1 MANYKIKVCGEV
13 REYPEGTQLL
23 EIAEEYQ
30 KDYEHDIVLAMMNSK
45 LCELNKVIKADC
57 DIKFVTT
64 AESCGNQAYR
74 RSVTLLMLKAFYDV
88 CGEQNIEKITVEFS
102 LSKGY
107 YCTLKGNIKLSRD
120 VLYSVKKHMEQMVF
134 QNLPITKKT
143 LPTGE
148 VIERFKKHHMYD
160 KEKLFRFRK
169 SSTVNVY
176 SLNGFEDY
184 FYGYMLPSTGY
195 LKYFELYPYD
205 EGFVIQMPVKEEPE
219 VVPPFKPQH
228 NLFNVLKDSTEL
240 NNVMEIDTVGSLN
253 EQIAKGNINDIIL
266 VQEAL
271 QEKRI
276 AYIAHLIDQR
286 PNVKFVMI
294 AGPSSS
300 GKTTFS
306 HRLAIQLKTMGKRV
320 HTIGVDDY
328 FVNREHTPKDENG
341 EYNYEVLEALDIEQ
355 FNKDMTDLNNGLE
368 VQMPTFNF
376 KTGKREYKG
385 NTLKLNEGDILV
397 IEGIHC
403 LNDSL
408 SYSLEKDSK
417 FKIYI
422 SALTTLNID
431 EHNRIP
437 TTDARLIRRI
447 VRDARTRATNAEE
460 TIARWA
466 SVRRGE
472 ENHIFPYQE
481 EADVMF
487 NSALLY
493 ELSVLKQYCEPLL
506 FSIPITSPYHSEA
519 KRLIKFMDYFIGVS
533 SDTIPTNSIVREFVG
548 GSCFKV

>member
-1 MANYKIKVCGEV
+1 MANYKINVCGEV

-23 EIAEEYQ
+23 EVAEEY
-30 KDYEHDIVLAMMNSK
+30 KKYYEHDIVLAMMNNK
-45 LCELNKVIKADC
+45 LCELNKTIKEDSV
-57 DIKFVTT
+57 IKFVTT
-64 AESCGNQAYR
+64 ADTCGNQAYR

-88 CGEQNIEKITVEFS
+88 CGEQNIEKITVQFS

-107 YCTLKGNIKLSRD
+107 YCTMKGSIKLSKD
-120 VLYSVKKHMEQMVF
+120 ILYSVKKHMEQMVF
-134 QNLPITKKT
+134 QNLPIVKKT
-143 LPTGE
+143 MPTGE

-184 FYGYMLPSTGY
+184 YYGYMLPSTGY

-205 EGFVIQMPVKEEPE
+205 EGFVIQMPVKEAPE
-219 VVPPFKPQH
+219 VVPPFQPQ
-228 NLFNVLKDSTEL
+228 NKLFNVLKDSTNL
-240 NNVMEIDTVGSLN
+240 SSIMEIDTVGSLN

-271 QEKRI
+271 QEKKI
-276 AYIAHLIDQR
+276 AYIAHLISQR
-286 PNVKFVMI
+286 PDVKFVMI

-306 HRLAIQLKTMGKRV
+306 HRLAIQLKTIGKKV

-328 FVNREHTPKDENG
+328 FVDRERTPRDSDG
-341 EYNYEVLEALDIEQ
+341 EYNYEVLEALDVEQ
-355 FNKDMTDLNNGLE
+355 FNKDMTALNNGLE
-368 VQMPTFNF
+368 VSMPTFNF

-385 NTLKLNEGDILV
+385 NTIKLDEGDILV

-408 SYSLEKDSK
+408 SYSLDKNSK

-437 TTDARLIRRI
+437 TTDGRLIRRI

-466 SVRRGE
+466 SVRKGE
-472 ENHIFPYQE
+472 ENYIFPYQE
-481 EADVMF
+481 DADIMF
-487 NSALLY
+487 NSALVY
-493 ELSVLKQYCEPLL
+493 EISVLKQYCEPLL
-506 FSIPITSPYHSEA
+506 FSIPVTSPYHAEA

-533 SDTIPTNSIVREFVG
+533 SDTIPTNSIMREFGG